1 VLPAPA
7 RGYSVFLHSEFYI
20 LLVSAGIVFG
30 SVLRIVI
37 TAAFVARFGSRPVRA
52 AEWVLAR
59 TPHLEVYSD
68 AGGEN
73 ARAVSLWLEHLRDF
87 FQQETGIR
95 ISPRSPVRVLY
106 FRSAEEYEPYRLRPN
121 SDAFYTSAGGRDY
134 IVLSGGGVSDK
145 ALPVRIAAHE
155 YWHFVEHTGAL
166 LLPNWLNEGLAE
178 FFSTVRLAEHDG
190 RVGSEPGGHI
200 RILRSRPWIPLATLI
215 ALADDS
221 PLRQQRDT
229 SEVFY
234 AESWALAHMLML
246 SPSYSDRFRTVV
258 ERLASGIPGSQVLE
272 SVYAKPLDSI
282 ARDLRGWIERGRS
295 APVVLPAAATDA
307 VATEVT
313 DVSAFSVHALL
324 AGLMAGIGRR
334 DRAKVMYREL
344 ALEAPDNASVAAALA
359 ILALEQGDLEE
370 ARRQWTRALSGGLQ
384 DAEACYRFAKLG
396 EDTGLPVAEV
406 RTALERAVALQPGFD
421 EALFSLALLENNAGD
436 PAAAV
441 EHLRAMRAIQAGRQF
456 HYWTTMSDALN
467 ELGRR
472 AEAKDAADTA
482 KTLATTEEQ
491 RAYAG
496 RLAYAA
502 QTELAVRFTR
512 NAAGNPQLETTRAPR
527 DAPDWNP
534 FVEPGDRVRRVEARL
549 REIECGGPA
558 TIFIVE
564 VAPALLQLSVPDPT
578 HVQMRNAP
586 PEFTCGPQP
595 ALEVVAVY
603 AETGSAA
610 GLLRG
615 LEFR

>member
-1 VLPAPA
+1 MFRA
-7 RGYSVFLHSEFYI
+7 
-20 LLVSAGIVFG
+20 
-30 SVLRIVI
+30 VLRIAI
-37 TAAFVARFGSRPVRA
+37 TTAFLALPGSLPARP
-52 AEWVLAR
+52 AEWVLAL

-68 AGGEN
+68 AGREN
-73 ARAVSLWLEHLRDF
+73 ARAISLWLEHLRDF
-87 FQQETGIR
+87 FEQETGIR
-95 ISPRSPVRVLY
+95 ISPRSPLRVLY
-106 FRSAEEYEPYRLRPN
+106 FRSAEEYGPYRLRPN
-121 SDAFYTSAGGRDY
+121 SDAYYASVGSRDY
-134 IVLSGGGVSDK
+134 IVLFGGGAPDK

-155 YWHFVEHTGAL
+155 YWHFVEHAGAL
-166 LLPNWLNEGLAE
+166 RLPHWLNEGLAE
-178 FFSTVRLAEHDG
+178 FFSTVRLSEHDG
-190 RVGSEPGGHI
+190 RVGSEPVGHV

-229 SEVFY
+229 SELFY

-246 SPSYSDRFRTVV
+246 SPGYSERFRAVV
-258 ERLASGIPGSQVLE
+258 ERLASGVPGSQALE
-272 SVYAKPLDSI
+272 SVYAKPLDSL
-282 ARDLRGWIERGRS
+282 ARDLRGWMERGRY
-295 APVVLPAAATDA
+295 APAALPGLARDA

-313 DVSAFSVHALL
+313 DVSAFSVHVLL
-324 AGLMAGIGRR
+324 AGLMAGMGLR
-334 DRAKVMYREL
+334 DRAEAMYREL
-344 ALEAPDNASVAAALA
+344 AAEAPDDASVAAALA
-359 ILALEQGDLEE
+359 ILALEQNDLEE
-370 ARRQWTRALSGGLQ
+370 ARRQWTRALSGGLA

-396 EDTGLPVAEV
+396 EDAGLPAVSV
-406 RTALERAVALQPGFD
+406 RRALERAVALQPGFD
-421 EALFSLALLENNAGD
+421 DALFSLALLENNAGD
-436 PAAAV
+436 AAAAV

-482 KTLATTEEQ
+482 QGLATTGEE

-512 NAAGNPQLETTRAPR
+512 NAAGNLQLETTRAPR

-564 VAPALLQLSVPDPT
+564 AAPALLQLTVPDPT

-595 ALEVVAVY
+595 APEVVAVY
-603 AETGSAA
+603 AETGPAA